1 MNTHTPSN
9 QPTEQRAAEGLAALG
24 NATRLRLFRL
34 LVKAGPAGTTIGEAQ
49 SLLGVP
55 ASTLAHH
62 FQTLLKAGLIAQE
75 RRGRECFCTADF
87 AAVQGLVDYLTA
99 ECCVG
104 LADANNDFAASEDA
118 A

>member
-1 MNTHTPSN
+1 MNTHTPPA
-9 QPTEQRAAEGLAALG
+9 QPTEQRAADGLAALG

-49 SLLGVP
+49 HLLGVP

-62 FQTLLKAGLIAQE
+62 FQTLMKAGLIAQE
-75 RRGRECFCTADF
+75 RRGRECFCTADYR
-87 AAVQGLVDYLTA
+87 AVQGLVDYLTA

-104 LADANNDFAASEDA
+104 LADAAVAEDA

>member
-1 MNTHTPSN
+1 MNTNPE
-9 QPTEQRAAEGLAALG
+9 PTEQRAAEGLAALG

-34 LVKAGPAGTTIGEAQ
+34 LVKAGPAGATIGAAQ
-49 SLLGVP
+49 RLLGVP

-62 FQTLLKAGLIAQE
+62 FQALLKAGLITQE
-75 RRGRECFCTADF
+75 KRGREVICTADF
-87 AAVQGLVDYLTA
+87 GAVRGLVDYLTA

-104 LADANNDFAASEDA
+104 LAGAVAAEDA